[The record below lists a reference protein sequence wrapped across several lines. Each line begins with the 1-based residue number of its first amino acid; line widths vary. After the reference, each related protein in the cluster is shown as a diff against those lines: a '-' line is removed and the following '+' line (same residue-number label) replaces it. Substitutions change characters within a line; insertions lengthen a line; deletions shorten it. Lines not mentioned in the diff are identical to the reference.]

1 MFRRGLVLCVVL
13 GVASVANAG
22 AVLDIVAE
30 PSANPALPAG
40 VYDEGEMVN
49 FAVGI
54 SQDTGSVIQAR
65 LLSIAFQN
73 TDIDLTLV
81 GDAFA
86 WDFSTLA
93 SNALYSQFLDYPVP
107 NVTYTSTSPVAGF
120 ILEIPADATL
130 LLGGGT
136 VMMPSGP
143 GALGNTY
150 FLDALN
156 PGEANPNLTAR
167 LDFDFDNPTTWTG
180 FSGDIT
186 GGRVGLTVIPEP
198 ATLALLALGGVAALR
213 RRRA

>member
-22 AVLDIVAE
+22 AVLDIAVE
-30 PSANPALPAG
+30 PSVNPALPAG
-40 VYDEGEMVN
+40 TYDQGEIVN

-54 SQDTGSVIQAR
+54 SQDTGSLMQAR

-73 TDIDLTLV
+73 TDLDINFV
-81 GDAFA
+81 GSQFG

-93 SNALYSQFLDYPVP
+93 SNALYAQFLDYPVP
-107 NVTYTSTSPVAGF
+107 NVTYTSTTPVAGF
-120 ILEIPADATL
+120 ILEIPADASL

-136 VMMPSGP
+136 IMLPSAP
-143 GALGNTY
+143 GTEGNTY

-156 PGEANPNLTAR
+156 PLEPNPNLTAR
-167 LDFDFDNPTTWTG
+167 LDFDFNNPTSWTG

-186 GGRVGLTVIPEP
+186 GGRVGLTIVPEP
-198 ATLALLALGGVAALR
+198 ATLALLALGGIAALR